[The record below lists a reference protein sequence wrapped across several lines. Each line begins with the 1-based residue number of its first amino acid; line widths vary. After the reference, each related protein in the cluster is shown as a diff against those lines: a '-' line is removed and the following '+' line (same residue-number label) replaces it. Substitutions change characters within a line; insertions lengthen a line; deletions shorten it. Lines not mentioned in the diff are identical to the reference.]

1 MKLVSTGKTI
11 ASPEF
16 YEKRKKARRTRN
28 IILSILLLLLVTGL
42 VYSTY
47 LKSLRISE
55 VQVVGNK
62 VISSEDVRQTAQ
74 VILSQKYGKLIPKD
88 NALIFPKKAL
98 MKKLTATYP
107 RFSSIEFSQPSLK
120 TLEVS
125 VSERSPYA
133 LYCGAATNTDETNVC
148 YFLDEQGYI
157 FDRAP
162 SFSSGVY
169 FVYALEK
176 PLEKPVGQNFL
187 TPEIFASLKDFVE
200 STHSLGLTPLAL
212 SLDAEHY
219 KLYLKN
225 GGVMQWK
232 RSDDL
237 SLIYSNL
244 ESFLNEK
251 SIKADKTFLSEVAE
265 LDFST
270 PNKVFYKLKPS
281 DEPTK

>member
-28 IILSILLLLLVTGL
+28 IILSVLSLLLVTGL
-42 VYSTY
+42 IYLTY
-47 LKSLRISE
+47 LKALRISE
-55 VQVVGNK
+55 VKVVGNK
-62 VISSEDVRQTAQ
+62 VISSEDVSQTAQ
-74 VILSQKYGKLIPKD
+74 ELLRQKYGKLIPKD
-88 NALIFPKKAL
+88 NALIYPKKTL
-98 MKKLTATYP
+98 MKKLATTYP

-120 TLEVS
+120 VLEIS
-125 VSERSPYA
+125 VVERSPYA
-133 LYCGAATNTDETNVC
+133 LYCGGATNTDESNVC
-148 YFLDEQGYI
+148 YFLDDQGFI
-157 FDRAP
+157 FDMAP

-176 PLEKPVGQNFL
+176 PLEKPQGQNFL
-187 TPEIFASLKDFVE
+187 TPEIFTPLREFVE
-200 STHSLGLTPLAL
+200 SAHNLGLTPLAL
-212 SLDAEHY
+212 SLDSEHY
-219 KLYLKN
+219 KLYLKS

-251 SIKADKTFLSEVAE
+251 SIKADKTFLSRVLE

-270 PNKVFYKLKPS
+270 PNKVFYKLREVESK
-281 DEPTK
+281 